1 MLRLL
6 RILAATFFETIRARL
21 QHGRARPS
29 WSFQFEWVVRFLRRD
44 FLESGHWPYERLRRD
59 LNSRRYPSSAVPKV
73 RMTQRQLGG
82 VPVVEFTPPE
92 VRRKGVI
99 VFFHGGSYI
108 FGSALTSHADII
120 ASLALRL
127 GVRAVGPEYRLAP
140 EHPYPAALEDASAV
154 YAALLE
160 EGCSADQI
168 VLAGDSAG
176 GNLALSLQLSLRD
189 RHLPQAKA
197 AALISPWLDLTASS
211 PSCRINDAIDYGNTS
226 FLLRH
231 ARDFAGSVPL
241 TDPRVSPIHAELK
254 GLAKLFVQAGDA
266 ERLIDECRELARLAV
281 RSGVELELDIVPDMP
296 HNPPVLAAFH
306 PAAQRSLDRLAQFIG
321 EQLPMDRADGT
332 HPR

>member
-6 RILAATFFETIRARL
+6 RILAATFFETVRSRL
-21 QHGRARPS
+21 QHGRMRPS
-29 WSFQFEWVVRFLRRD
+29 WTFQFEWVVRFLRRD

-59 LNSRRYPSSAVPKV
+59 LNSRRYPSRALPKV

-108 FGSALTSHADII
+108 FGSARTSHADII
-120 ASLALRL
+120 AELALRS

-160 EGCSADQI
+160 EGCSAEQI

-197 AALISPWLDLTASS
+197 AALISPWLDLTGSS
-211 PSCRINDAIDYGNTS
+211 PSCRINDAIDYGNS
-226 FLLRH
+226 AFLQRH
-231 ARDFAGSVPL
+231 ARDFVGNVPL
-241 TDPRVSPIHAELK
+241 SDARVSPLHAELK

-266 ERLIDECRELARLAV
+266 ERLIDECREFAQRASL
-281 RSGVELELDIVPDMP
+281 SGVDVALDVVPDMP

-306 PAAQRSLDRLAQFIG
+306 PAARGALDRLARFIG
-321 EQLPMDRADGT
+321 EQLPESRQG
-332 HPR
+332 